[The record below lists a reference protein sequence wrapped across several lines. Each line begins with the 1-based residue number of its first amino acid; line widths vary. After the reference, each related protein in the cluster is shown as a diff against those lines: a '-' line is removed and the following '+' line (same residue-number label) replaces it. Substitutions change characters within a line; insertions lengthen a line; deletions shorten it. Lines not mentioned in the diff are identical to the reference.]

1 VVAKKVPKTIT
12 KKVAKVAAPK
22 PAPKKAVAKKVSP
35 KKAPAKRSA
44 KKAEPKKADETTIST
59 VKLNVPEE
67 SKAPPSKNT
76 MYVLLLDESGSMSG
90 KPWEDLKSAAKDFS
104 ALVSA
109 PAKISIITYH
119 SNATVK
125 GENLG
130 SAEAFELLE
139 KISYFGGGTSFG
151 EALRAAK

>member
-1 VVAKKVPKTIT
+1 MCLLENWCERKTSQFLKIWSLIFFPFIALKVAAAAAPKKVIAKKVPKTIT

-90 KPWEDLKSAAKDFS
+90 
-104 ALVSA
+104 
-109 PAKISIITYH
+109 
-119 SNATVK
+119 
-125 GENLG
+125 
-130 SAEAFELLE
+130 
-139 KISYFGGGTSFG
+139 
-151 EALRAAK
+151 